1 MIFFVSSTIGDL
13 FLFGISP
20 ELFSV
25 QQIGYMLNDFP
36 FIVLDIITGEGMQM
50 ANEEIDLKSGFQKS
64 V

>member
-1 MIFFVSSTIGDL
+1 MICFVSSAIGDL

-36 FIVLDIITGEGMQM
+36 FIVAVHEHFLTLGMIFY
-50 ANEEIDLKSGFQKS
+50 AS
-64 V
+64 